1 MDFSTVKGNPSAEEG
16 VNMSIRSSFRRQ
28 CSTDLMGYEKEKFA
42 ENQKAREGFQD
53 ENDEHWREKLSRS
66 SMGYGGSGEVPYH
79 HSRVLQKRDG
89 CFNFIRCYKQEE
101 FRQYVYN
108 KPIFDLFS

>member
-53 ENDEHWREKLSRS
+53 ENDERIGDYVKQDNVTDTTYGEKKDSHYS
-66 SMGYGGSGEVPYH
+66 IV
-79 HSRVLQKRDG
+79 RVY
-89 CFNFIRCYKQEE
+89 IW
-101 FRQYVYN
+101 
-108 KPIFDLFS
+108 